1 MNLDFI
7 IQLLVWAVIAVAA
20 YALLFHLLRNLAGR
34 TRFEGDNIVL
44 RTVRLPLFI
53 AVLAFGLVSVFEELR
68 LSPEAAL
75 FVRNSYVVALIAAG
89 TFLAWRIV
97 KEVVLR
103 WVAVRAAE
111 TENRVDDLI
120 VPLVSTLGPLI
131 FFLAGLVA
139 ILQYLGVDVLLLAA
153 SLGIAGL
160 VLGLAFQ
167 DSLANVFNGIYLMVD
182 PAFVEND
189 LIRLDDDKVYSV
201 EKVGLRMTRLYDLTN
216 HALIFLPNTTLAQGR
231 IANISKPTIDLKV
244 AMGATMPAGTD
255 PDEGALL
262 LHEVMASHRN
272 ILGKPEAK
280 LRVLKARL
288 MALAACAPERASTL
302 AAAISK
308 LDEWQAGDAGNE
320 QAYRDLLGVR
330 KDMND
335 TLAAA
340 QRAIKSIGGRRAALE
355 PLRNAIEAVD
365 EKGMDE
371 ISTGRIER
379 IRRGMTFA
387 RERISASRLVSLE
400 AAIAQLETLDAREDR
415 LEASINAA
423 EQARES
429 ELDRLLATLVW
440 TGDWVAED
448 LAARGNVKEASRVS
462 LWVRNI
468 AVLYAELEVDESVDG
483 LDRELSDLIGWLNE
497 LETGGLTRIERAR
510 VRALFGAWG
519 GIKLMEKRRVAEL
532 SRRINRWLEWKEK
545 DAVTPAEFEGV
556 QAMWDRRLRVLSRK
570 LPDTGTGDE
579 EALDNALIATRKW
592 MHSIYFRERLT
603 EWKLPTVALKQLS
616 GDGLDFTMTFYVDD
630 IKQQHYD
637 RQRYVMSDLMMD
649 LHESCKRAGIE
660 VPTAG

>member
-1 MNLDFI
+1 MNLDFV
-7 IQLLVWAVIAVAA
+7 IQLVVWAAIAVAA
-20 YALLFHLLRNLAGR
+20 YALLFHLLRNVAGR

-44 RTVRLPLFI
+44 RTIRLPLFI
-53 AVLAFGLVSVFEELR
+53 AVLAFGVVSVFDELR
-68 LSPEAAL
+68 LSPEASA
-75 FVRNSYVVALIAAG
+75 FVRNSYVVALIGAG

-120 VPLVSTLGPLI
+120 VPLVSTLGPLV

-160 VLGLAFQ
+160 ILGLAFQ

-201 EKVGLRMTRLYDLTN
+201 EKVGLRMTRLYDLTS

-244 AMGATMPAGTD
+244 GMNATMPGGTD

-280 LRVLKARL
+280 LRVLKARV
-288 MALAACAPERASTL
+288 MTLASCSPERASTL
-302 AAAISK
+302 AAAIAK

-320 QAYRDLLGVR
+320 QSYRDLLSVR

-335 TLAAA
+335 SLAAA
-340 QRAIKSIGGRRAALE
+340 QRAIKAVRGRSSVLE
-355 PLRNAIEAVD
+355 PVRKAIEAGD
-365 EKGMDE
+365 LKGTDE
-371 ISTGRIER
+371 IDRGRIER
-379 IRRGMTFA
+379 IRRAMSAA
-387 RERISASRLVSLE
+387 RERIGGGRLVPLE
-400 AAIAQLETLDAREDR
+400 AAIAQLEALDSQENTLES
-415 LEASINAA
+415 SIEAA

-448 LAARGNVKEASRVS
+448 LAAQGSVKEAARVS

-468 AVLYAELEVDESVDG
+468 AVLYAELEVDETIAG
-483 LDRELSDLIGWLNE
+483 LDRELGDLIDWLHE
-497 LETGGLTRIERAR
+497 LESGGLTRFERAR
-510 VRALFGAWG
+510 VRTLFGAWG
-519 GIKLMEKRRVAEL
+519 GINLMEKRRIAEL

-545 DAVTPAEFEGV
+545 DAVTPAEFDSV
-556 QAMWDRRLRVLSRK
+556 RLTWARRLRVLSRK
-570 LPDTGTGDE
+570 LPDTGTSDE
-579 EALDNALIATRKW
+579 EALDSALTATRNW

-603 EWKLPTVALKQLS
+603 DWKLPTVVLKQLTA
-616 GDGLDFTMTFYVDD
+616 DGLEFAMTFYVDD

-637 RQRYVMSDLMMD
+637 RQSYVMSDIMMD
-649 LHESCKRAGIE
+649 LHESCKRAGIA

>member
-1 MNLDFI
+1 MNFDFV
-7 IQLLVWAVIAVAA
+7 IQLIVWAAIAVAA

-53 AVLAFGLVSVFEELR
+53 AVVAFGVVTVFEELR
-68 LSPEAAL
+68 LSPEAAA

-120 VPLVSTLGPLI
+120 VPLVSTLGPLV
-131 FFLAGLVA
+131 FFLGGLVA

-160 VLGLAFQ
+160 ILGLAFQ

-201 EKVGLRMTRLYDLTN
+201 EKVGLRMTRLYDLAS

-244 AMGATMPAGTD
+244 GMGATMPGGTD
-255 PDEGALL
+255 PDEGALM

-280 LRVLKARL
+280 LRVLKARV
-288 MALAACAPERASTL
+288 MKLAECSPERASTL
-302 AAAISK
+302 AAAIAK

-320 QAYRDLLGVR
+320 QSYRDLLAVR

-335 TLAAA
+335 TLDAA
-340 QRAIKSIGGRRAALE
+340 QRAMKAIRGRSAAFE
-355 PLRNAIEAVD
+355 PLRKAIEAED
-365 EKGMDE
+365 LKGIDE
-371 ISTGRIER
+371 IDRTRIER
-379 IRRGMTFA
+379 IRLAMGVA
-387 RERISASRLVSLE
+387 RERISADRLAPLE
-400 AAIAQLETLDAREDR
+400 TAIAQLEALDARENA
-415 LEASINAA
+415 LEASVEAA

-448 LAARGNVKEASRVS
+448 LAAQGSVKEAARVS

-483 LDRELSDLIGWLNE
+483 LDRELGDLIDWLHE
-497 LETGGLTRIERAR
+497 LEAGGLTRYERAR

-545 DAVTPAEFEGV
+545 DSVTPAEYESV
-556 QAMWDRRLRVLSRK
+556 RNMWERRLRVLSRK
-570 LPDTGTGDE
+570 LPDTGSGEE
-579 EALDNALIATRKW
+579 EALDTALSTTRKW

-603 EWKLPTVALKQLS
+603 DWKLPTVVLKHLS
-616 GDGLDFTMTFYVDD
+616 PDGLEFAMSFYVDD

-637 RQRYVMSDLMMD
+637 RQTYVMSDLMMD
-649 LHESCKRAGIE
+649 LQETAKRAGFAIQS
-660 VPTAG
+660 AG